1 MNLIIT
7 HLLSVVQYQNQL
19 IRFLVLFIAKFIPI
33 GQWAHDDVHSPKY
46 QKFKTDKLPIIQTF
60 VKQDWQF
67 LLAFYEW
74 KYKKKMRPVQ
84 RRN

>member
-46 QKFKTDKLPIIQTF
+46 QKFKTDKLPIIQ
-60 VKQDWQF
+60 
-67 LLAFYEW
+67 
-74 KYKKKMRPVQ
+74 
-84 RRN
+84 